1 MNKPLTFA
9 ILAVGS
15 MISYCTFTIMKAEK
29 EDMSIEILT
38 DLEKSIPDTFV
49 EDTDDEYMGE
59 LKTPSEMNYLSTV
72 LIKVKGKKDGACIKH
87 KVKKGDTVYSLNKNN
102 RDMSVVNENGNPINV
117 NDLIINK
124 TIYICEKG

>member
-1 MNKPLTFA
+1 
-9 ILAVGS
+9 
-15 MISYCTFTIMKAEK
+15 
-29 EDMSIEILT
+29 
-38 DLEKSIPDTFV
+38 
-49 EDTDDEYMGE
+49 
-59 LKTPSEMNYLSTV
+59 V